1 MDDEIVENVI
11 NIMTTYNNTNKF
23 ECKMSQFKELR
34 NLPIEEVRS
43 ILEECSSEPKQINKK
58 AKIRK
63 EIQDVKLAI
72 SDSVGIE
79 EWNVITERYNILFR
93 SNYIILKVD
102 VQLKLIIFWLLTNQ
116 IDALR
121 TTLILKM

>member
-102 VQLKLIIFWLLTNQ
+102 VQLKLIIF
-116 IDALR
+116 
-121 TTLILKM
+121 